1 VGLKKHNYGNA
12 IPNLS
17 VVRDYKS
24 RTASYRLFQA
34 KLYPVLPFLIYQAYK
49 VKKQRP
55 TPKAQSEFIKLGNG
69 PQRLLILGESTA
81 AGVGASS
88 VESTLAGNIYRLF
101 GETSTVTNLGK
112 NGIRASQVLPFFA
125 EKLKKEKTQTN
136 GIFLFLGANDCFQLT
151 NPSDYN
157 FSLRNIIRTLESDFN
172 PDWIYLADI
181 PPVHLFPAFP
191 ALLQSYLKSQR
202 EFLREEMKQLAK
214 GNPKIVF
221 DELILNL
228 LPDFFS
234 EDLVHP
240 SDIGYRAIAEFAFDG
255 LRKQGFLL

>member
-1 VGLKKHNYGNA
+1 MN
-12 IPNLS
+12 
-17 VVRDYKS
+17 
-24 RTASYRLFQA
+24 SYLEFKA

-69 PQRLLILGESTA
+69 LQRLLILGESTA

-101 GETSTVTNLGK
+101 GEDCSVTNLGK
-112 NGIRASQVLPFFA
+112 NGIRAGQVLPFFS
-125 EKLKKEKTQTN
+125 EKLKAEKTQTD

-151 NPSDYN
+151 NPTEYHR
-157 FSLRNIIRTLESDFN
+157 SLVKLISSLESDFN
-172 PDWIYLADI
+172 PSWIYLADI

-191 ALLQSYLKSQR
+191 AMLQSYLKSQR
-202 EFLREEMKQLAK
+202 EFLREKMKQIAH
-214 GNPKIVF
+214 GNPKIIF
-221 DELILNL
+221 DELDLNL
-228 LPDFFS
+228 PPEFFC

-240 SDIGYRAIAEFAFDG
+240 SDIGYRAIAEFSWDG
-255 LRKQGFLL
+255 IKKRQFLQ